1 MTTLPKAVFRTALEG
16 AYNDAGIS
24 KLEARL
30 EAADQQIAALKS
42 GMAALDHLLRPELTR
57 FLRNMSGGAI
67 CSADD
72 QDWRFSGFYDC
83 EYGNAGLPFRW
94 SRRESDCTIL
104 FFLIENEAYRGKIKA
119 ITPDRI
125 LADAL
130 IVAIDDAP
138 QTFTPKT
145 SKDGVEFNFTATR
158 SGWHKIALAAPQVQP
173 ADNSADIR
181 ELGFIFQSAEMLPL
195 AEIKR

>member
-1 MTTLPKAVFRTALEG
+1 MTTLPKAVFKAALEDT
-16 AYNDAGIS
+16 YN
-24 KLEARL
+24 EARISEL
-30 EAADQQIAALKS
+30 ESRLEDADQQIAALKS

-83 EYGNAGLPFRW
+83 EYGNTGAAFRW

-104 FFLIENEAYRGKIKA
+104 FFLIENESYRGKIKA

-130 IVAIDDAP
+130 TVAIDDAP
-138 QTFTPKT
+138 QTLTP
-145 SKDGVEFNFTATR
+145 KDGVEFNFTATR
-158 SGWHKIALAAPQVQP
+158 SGWHKIALAAPHVQP